1 MESSSNFIPT
11 NPGLVVG
18 SHRIPPLN
26 PGVGVNLPDPAT
38 PFLTQAQLAIPIVGP
53 AIVRQRPTPQ
63 PQAVIQAGPAIAG
76 TVPHAVYSISLGV
89 FASPEPG
96 NAQAYEDPCAT
107 AEFQK
112 SLGELLQT
120 LSDMERFGGSIQ
132 SIDTTLEMIA
142 SLYERCPERFKEQIV
157 GVISDETID
166 PDTVPGWMRDVRRIL
181 RERECNRHLR
191 QFESLRAD
199 LGASSDPVNLIPHVC
214 NRLAAILD
222 ALEAGCLA
230 TFKGGIHRHEA
241 WSAAK
246 DVRDACRRA
255 AAGTQDAIDLVILVN
270 AMDTLIG
277 NFGVGGV
284 GYGRGPK

>member
-1 MESSSNFIPT
+1 M
-11 NPGLVVG
+11 
-18 SHRIPPLN
+18 
-26 PGVGVNLPDPAT
+26 
-38 PFLTQAQLAIPIVGP
+38 
-53 AIVRQRPTPQ
+53 
-63 PQAVIQAGPAIAG
+63 
-76 TVPHAVYSISLGV
+76 
-89 FASPEPG
+89 FASPDPG
-96 NAQAYEDPCAT
+96 NAQASEDPCAT
-107 AEFQK
+107 ANFQK

-120 LSDMERFGGSIQ
+120 LSDMERFGGSTQ

-157 GVISDETID
+157 GVISDESLD
-166 PDTVPGWMRDVRRIL
+166 PDTVPSWMRDVRRIL

-214 NRLAAILD
+214 NRLTTILD
-222 ALEAGCLA
+222 ALQAGCLA
-230 TFKGGIHRHEA
+230 TFKGGIHKAEA

-246 DVRDACRRA
+246 DVRDVCRRA
-255 AAGTQDAIDLVILVN
+255 AAGTQDAIDLVMLVN